1 MRRSGNRNEGDKS
14 VTVAIYKLLSQRI
27 KCKVA
32 LWQQHSRLKFV
43 VLSYPD
49 TMAYSYPGPKIALDV
64 VKYFAL
70 QTDDPEEIRKLVEI
84 SQTSG
89 IFFLD
94 LKTGSASGGAYDDM
108 PSVIEAQRKFFSRD
122 AEQKLEYADEHPS
135 RG

>member
-1 MRRSGNRNEGDKS
+1 M
-14 VTVAIYKLLSQRI
+14 T
-27 KCKVA
+27 
-32 LWQQHSRLKFV
+32 
-43 VLSYPD
+43 
-49 TMAYSYPGPKIALDV
+49 YSYPGPKVALEV
-64 VKYFAL
+64 VNYSAL
-70 QTDDPEEIRKLVEI
+70 QANDPKEISKLVEI

-122 AEQKLEYADEHPS
+122 PEQKLEYADEHPS

>member
-1 MRRSGNRNEGDKS
+1 
-14 VTVAIYKLLSQRI
+14 
-27 KCKVA
+27 
-32 LWQQHSRLKFV
+32 
-43 VLSYPD
+43 
-49 TMAYSYPGPKIALDV
+49 MAYSYPGPKIALDV
-64 VKYFAL
+64 VNYSAL
-70 QTDDPEEIRKLVEI
+70 QANDPKEIGKLVDI

-94 LKTGSASGGAYDDM
+94 LQTGSVSGGAYDDM

>member
-1 MRRSGNRNEGDKS
+1 
-14 VTVAIYKLLSQRI
+14 
-27 KCKVA
+27 
-32 LWQQHSRLKFV
+32 
-43 VLSYPD
+43 
-49 TMAYSYPGPKIALDV
+49 MAYSYPGPKITLDV
-64 VKYFAL
+64 VKYSAL
-70 QTDDPEEIRKLVEI
+70 QANDSKEISKLVEI

-94 LKTGSASGGAYDDM
+94 LKTGSASGAAYDDM

>member
-1 MRRSGNRNEGDKS
+1 M
-14 VTVAIYKLLSQRI
+14 T
-27 KCKVA
+27 
-32 LWQQHSRLKFV
+32 
-43 VLSYPD
+43 
-49 TMAYSYPGPKIALDV
+49 YSYPGPKITLDV

-70 QTDDPEEIRKLVEI
+70 QANDSKEISKLVKI